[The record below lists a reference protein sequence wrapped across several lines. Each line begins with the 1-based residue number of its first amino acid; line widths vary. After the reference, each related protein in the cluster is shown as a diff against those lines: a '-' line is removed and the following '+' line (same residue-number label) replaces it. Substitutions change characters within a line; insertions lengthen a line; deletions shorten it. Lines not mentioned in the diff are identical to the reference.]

1 MKYNVDEKRCLD
13 IAKYFIENRATVRQT
28 AKFFGLSK
36 YIVYKDLTKSLRNL
50 DVDMYNEVR
59 RILDKNKEESSMRGG
74 MATKRKK
81 RKKQL

>member
-1 MKYNVDEKRCLD
+1 MKHNVNEKRCLD

-36 YIVYKDLTKSLRNL
+36 YIVYKDLTESLRNL

-59 RILDKNKEESSMRGG
+59 RILDKNKEERSMRGG

-81 RKKQL
+81 QL